1 MVGKAL
7 QSQDLKEGREPWGG
21 HRGCGGEGFE
31 QKNST
36 RKGPEVEHAWCL
48 RWPLKP
54 MWLEPTRRG
63 AQRETLTETLFVKG
77 LGQDPV
83 NSRPSTK

>member
-1 MVGKAL
+1 M
-7 QSQDLKEGREPWGG
+7 GRAQRV
-21 HRGCGGEGFE
+21 RGEAFG
-31 QKNST
+31 QKNSPC
-36 RKGPEVEHAWCL
+36 KGPEVEHAWYL

-54 MWLEPTRRG
+54 MWLEPLRRE

-83 NSRPSTK
+83 DRRPSTK